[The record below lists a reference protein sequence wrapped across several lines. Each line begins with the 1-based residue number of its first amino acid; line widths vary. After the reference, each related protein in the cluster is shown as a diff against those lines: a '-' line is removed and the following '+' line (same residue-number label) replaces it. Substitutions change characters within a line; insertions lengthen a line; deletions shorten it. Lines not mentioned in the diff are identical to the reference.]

1 MARGERSL
9 NRWDNAAYM
18 RMVRV
23 EGQPGGQLEILF
35 ADDSKV
41 HVDGRRLLS
50 AGVTACHWEKAYI
63 GEAGLDLVIPGEGR
77 DDLCIPW
84 DVIRTLTDG
93 DFAAHLGQVAEEQ
106 ARSVGRKLREL
117 RQVRGLTAREVSRRT
132 GITPQSIYRI
142 EHGKHDVVLTT
153 LGKILAAMGYT
164 YSDLVVDH
172 GQASGDEAALAHVRA
187 AGRT

>member
-9 NRWDNAAYM
+9 NRWDSAAYM
-18 RMVRV
+18 RVVRV

-35 ADDSKV
+35 ADGSKV

-50 AGVTACHWEKAYI
+50 AGVTGCRWEKAYI
-63 GEAGLDLVIPGEGR
+63 GEAGLDLVIPREVGA
-77 DDLCIPW
+77 DVYIPW
-84 DVIRTLTDG
+84 DVIRTLTDSA
-93 DFAAHLGQVAEEQ
+93 FAAHMGQVGDEQ
-106 ARSVGRKLREL
+106 ARSIGKKLREL
-117 RQVRGLTAREVSRRT
+117 RQVRGLTASEVSRRT

-172 GQASGDEAALAHVRA
+172 GQASGAEAALAHRRSP
-187 AGRT
+187 GGS